1 MIHFSELLSRTMFLL
16 SALACLSASGLAQF
30 ETRSVTS
37 LPNLAGPFAV
47 TTGDF
52 NRDGSID
59 VATAAGAEVAVLIN
73 TGDGTFQTPA
83 SYIAGTAPRTIVAT
97 DLNQDGIL
105 DLVVG
110 DDLGN
115 AVYVLLGKGDGGFKP
130 GVPFST
136 TNEPDTIAVGDVNGD
151 HIPDVVVGG
160 GDISVLLGNG
170 DGTLNPPINS
180 GVLSTFISGVAVGDF
195 DGDGKLDVAAT
206 LPNSRDDETA
216 IFLGNGDGTFHAGTT
231 YNMGINGDPE
241 NITVADLRN
250 NGKLDLVVANFIGG
264 AIDVLLGRGDGTF
277 DNPKGYASPF
287 PLWVTTGD
295 VNGDGKTDVIAAS
308 ETIIERLILPGGVS
322 VLLGN
327 GDGTL
332 KPSHGYIAAQFTR
345 SVAVADMNG
354 DKKVD
359 LVSTDWSKGT
369 ATILLNTGPATFA
382 PVVPL
387 RWAFQLIGSTS
398 APLQAEMTNRG
409 ATPITIGNI
418 GVRGQFTLQSTTCG
432 SILQPGD
439 RCLFTATYSPTTKG
453 ETSGSISIQDSA
465 SLKPQVID
473 LIGYGTV
480 VGFTPLTLTF
490 PPQKVGTTSSP
501 QKIQVTNTGAVPLNF
516 TYFFYIDGQNWHDF
530 AETNTC
536 GSLLAAGA
544 TCTISVTFSPQST
557 GARKAYVV
565 VTDDGGGSPQTLKL
579 GGTGT

>member
-1 MIHFSELLSRTMFLL
+1 MIRIPELLSRSMLL
-16 SALACLSASGLAQF
+16 LGSLACLSGSSQAQF

-37 LPNLAGPFAV
+37 LPDLAGPFAV

-59 VATAAGAEVAVLIN
+59 VATAAGTEVAVLIN
-73 TGDGTFQTPA
+73 KGDGTFQTPS

-97 DLNQDGIL
+97 DLNRDGIL

-115 AVYVLLGKGDGGFKP
+115 AIYVLIGRGDGTFKP

-136 TNEPDTIAVGDVNGD
+136 PHEPDSIAVGDVNGD
-151 HIPDVVVGG
+151 QIPDVLVGG
-160 GDISVLLGNG
+160 QDISVLLGNG
-170 DGTLNPPINS
+170 DGTLQLAINS

-216 IFLGNGDGTFHAGTT
+216 IFLGNGDGTFHTGTT

-264 AIDVLLGRGDGTF
+264 AIDVLLGHGDGTF

-295 VNGDGKTDVIAAS
+295 LNGDGKTDVIAAS
-308 ETIIERLILPGGVS
+308 ETLVERLILPGGVS

-332 KPSHGYIAAQFTR
+332 RPSQGYIAAQFTR
-345 SVAVADMNG
+345 SVAVADVNG
-354 DKKVD
+354 DKRVD

-369 ATILLNTGPATFA
+369 TTILLNTGPATFA

-387 RWAFQLIGSTS
+387 RWSFQLIGTTS
-398 APLQAEMTNRG
+398 EPLQAEMTNRG
-409 ATPITIGNI
+409 AAPITISDS
-418 GVRGQFTLQSTTCG
+418 GVRGQFKLVSTTCA
-432 SILQPGD
+432 STLPPGD
-439 RCLFTATYSPTTKG
+439 KCLFTASYSPTTQG
-453 ETSGSISIQDSA
+453 QTSGSISIKDSA
-465 SLKPQVID
+465 SSNPQIID

-480 VGFTPLTLTF
+480 VGFTPLTLAF
-490 PPQKVGTTSSP
+490 APQKVGTTSSP
-501 QKIQVTNTGAVPLNF
+501 QKIQVTNTGDVPLNF

-536 GSLLAAGA
+536 GSQLAAGA

-557 GARKAYVV
+557 GTRKAYVV

-579 GGTGT
+579 SGTGT